1 MFKKL
6 TGNTIAFILIAIY
19 YGIREYRTR
28 SKGTDNFYGTIVS
41 G

>member
-19 YGIREYRTR
+19 YVIREYRTR
-28 SKGTDNFYGTIVS
+28 SKGIDNFYGTIIS